1 MEEDEEC
8 EIRESSEKNDLLN
21 GNCDEIGFWLILII
35 FLINIK
41 FIENS
46 IENRIPLLYVDVNLG
61 ANRTERI
68 VVFEGD
74 ESEELAERFV
84 QEHGIS

>member
-1 MEEDEEC
+1 M
-8 EIRESSEKNDLLN
+8 N
-21 GNCDEIGFWLILII
+21 I
-35 FLINIK
+35 FICNYL
-41 FIENS
+41 ENS

-84 QEHGIS
+84 QEHGEFLIMFFSTFVVISLLFENNRFGC

>member
-1 MEEDEEC
+1 M
-8 EIRESSEKNDLLN
+8 
-21 GNCDEIGFWLILII
+21 
-35 FLINIK
+35 
-41 FIENS
+41 
-46 IENRIPLLYVDVNLG
+46 LYVDVNLG

-84 QEHGIS
+84 QEHGFYLNILEEIKDFLLKGWIRI

>member
-1 MEEDEEC
+1 MVYGTF
-8 EIRESSEKNDLLN
+8 LL
-21 GNCDEIGFWLILII
+21 
-35 FLINIK
+35 
-41 FIENS
+41 ENS
-46 IENRIPLLYVDVNLG
+46 LENNRIPLLYVDVNLG

-84 QEHGIS
+84 QEHGNDFFFFEIIFFFFLICKCEENLFI

>member
-1 MEEDEEC
+1 M
-8 EIRESSEKNDLLN
+8 SFFLL
-21 GNCDEIGFWLILII
+21 
-35 FLINIK
+35 
-41 FIENS
+41 ENS
-46 IENRIPLLYVDVNLG
+46 LENNRIPLLYVDVNLG

-84 QEHGIS
+84 QEHGIFFFFLAKYFFFFKFFFFFYFYFKFF